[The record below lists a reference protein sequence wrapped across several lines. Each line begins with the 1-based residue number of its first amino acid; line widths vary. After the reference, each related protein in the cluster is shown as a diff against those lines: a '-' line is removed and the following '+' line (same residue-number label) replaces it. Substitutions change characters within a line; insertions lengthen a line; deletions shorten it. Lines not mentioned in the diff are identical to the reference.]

1 MQVPAVPHWF
11 KIARIA
17 LYVLAVVAMLV
28 HLALFDDKTRER
40 HHQAL
45 TRFSESMRSK
55 SINLFEVLTG
65 AARLAREGLIKL
77 YGRSFARRLL
87 VSTALALGY
96 IALAAGLAFIDYR
109 PVLPRARAEKARLEK
124 AINPHLKYN
133 ETERN
138 YAFEG
143 HTIGLS
149 DTAHFEYNHNDSKSI
164 QIRDSVD
171 NFDHNWEEALA
182 RHPLSEVLAWLTML
196 EGHPNEPGLHLA
208 PAASVVFS
216 TVFLDLLSLLCVLA
230 LLNRMVKCSSSLRFA
245 AWTLALVF
253 TAGAFVLIA
262 LICSSYFLRGTQWAY
277 ILILMGAPLALVLF
291 IGASASAVTY
301 VLKLI
306 VKRHEMTH
314 EDLAS
319 AIIGPLAVAGAL
331 VFLIYIVNRLR
342 SVGVAAAFLPNIH
355 HAPPWVLAFA
365 CIGPAL
371 LSLTILVLAWFIR
384 VTGGILLTPVF
395 TYVLISVRA
404 NRNIGIG
411 LFAFPMVFLT
421 ALSLVWEYL
430 AHRN

>member
-1 MQVPAVPHWF
+1 MLLFAAVCSLDF
-11 KIARIA
+11 
-17 LYVLAVVAMLV
+17 
-28 HLALFDDKTRER
+28 
-40 HHQAL
+40 
-45 TRFSESMRSK
+45 
-55 SINLFEVLTG
+55 G
-65 AARLAREGLIKL
+65 
-77 YGRSFARRLL
+77 
-87 VSTALALGY
+87 
-96 IALAAGLAFIDYR
+96 AGLHGR
-109 PVLPRARAEKARLEK
+109 
-124 AINPHLKYN
+124 
-133 ETERN
+133 
-138 YAFEG
+138 G
-143 HTIGLS
+143 
-149 DTAHFEYNHNDSKSI
+149 
-164 QIRDSVD
+164 
-171 NFDHNWEEALA
+171 
-182 RHPLSEVLAWLTML
+182 
-196 EGHPNEPGLHLA
+196 
-208 PAASVVFS
+208 
-216 TVFLDLLSLLCVLA
+216 
-230 LLNRMVKCSSSLRFA
+230 
-245 AWTLALVF
+245 
-253 TAGAFVLIA
+253 FVLIA
-262 LICSSYFLRGTQWAY
+262 LICSSYFLLGTQWAY